1 MVSGFFEP
9 TREERNTATSAAEL
23 QQIEVYIQSHRQAK
37 GLNEQ
42 KSTDSLKYRLRTKR
56 RAAIQTAKIQSMI
69 QAKATKLQQ
78 TKQSQYSLK
87 YRLKTIKDYQSL
99 KQTLLD

>member
-1 MVSGFFEP
+1 MMSEYFKPKRKEQG
-9 TREERNTATSAAEL
+9 RSKATSTAEL

-56 RAAIQTAKIQSMI
+56 KAAIQTAK
-69 QAKATKLQQ
+69 
-78 TKQSQYSLK
+78 YSL
-87 YRLKTIKDYQSL
+87 
-99 KQTLLD
+99 

>member
-9 TREERNTATSAAEL
+9 RKEKRNTATSAAEL

-42 KSTDSLKYRLRTKR
+42 KPT
-56 RAAIQTAKIQSMI
+56 
-69 QAKATKLQQ
+69 
-78 TKQSQYSLK
+78 YSLTG
-87 YRLKTIKDYQSL
+87 RLKA
-99 KQTLLD
+99 